1 MTMLDFYS
9 SIKPSENKKLPRYLV
24 LDDRIIARSSDIN
37 SADLPA
43 LVRENEEKNR
53 FIGLKRDW
61 TMQRELSM
69 SYSKVTFYVWFN
81 SIRFEE
87 SIDGIS
93 DDWLDGFDQ
102 NVPKFKEFE
111 KIYVEVLD
119 RLKEKVDAYNPIPLK
134 ALELVSIIEFINLL
148 KYLNTMT

>member
-1 MTMLDFYS
+1 MTMLDYYRS
-9 SIKPSENKKLPRYLV
+9 LKPSNKELPRYLV

-134 ALELVSIIEFINLL
+134 ALELVSISEFINLL